1 MAGRFVYLL
10 VAGAA
15 IAGGMALQGD
25 LKFNQDERETR
36 SHVRASDRV
45 EVERR
50 VERSAERR
58 ETRDEAREVE
68 RREQVVERQIADAV
82 AELVRAEG
90 GLITA
95 KLDDNIPAA
104 ALKQAE
110 ARRDAAR
117 DAVERLSDE
126 ARAASADDR
135 DALRENI
142 RDSVRDGVGGSAPRE
157 PNDGGRRAPR
167 PLYRVSFL

>member
-25 LKFNQDERETR
+25 LKFNQHEREAR
-36 SHVRASDRV
+36 VSQARASDQG

-58 ETRDEAREVE
+58 EAREARDEAREAE
-68 RREQVVERQIADAV
+68 RREQIVERQIADAV

-90 GLITA
+90 GLISA

-126 ARAASADDR
+126 AKAASADDR
-135 DALRENI
+135 DALRESI
-142 RDSVRDGVGGSAPRE
+142 RDSVRDAVRG
-157 PNDGGRRAPR
+157 
-167 PLYRVSFL
+167 

>member
-15 IAGGMALQGD
+15 VAGGMALQGD
-25 LKFNQDERETR
+25 LKFNQDEREAR
-36 SHVRASDRV
+36 VSHARASDQG

-58 ETRDEAREVE
+58 EARESE
-68 RREQVVERQIADAV
+68 RREQIVERQNADAV
-82 AELVRAEG
+82 AELVRDEG
-90 GLITA
+90 SLISA

-126 ARAASADDR
+126 AKAASADDR
-135 DALRENI
+135 DALRESI
-142 RDSVRDGVGGSAPRE
+142 RDSVRDAVRG
-157 PNDGGRRAPR
+157 
-167 PLYRVSFL
+167 